1 VPGVDG
7 KQAFVGPDGK
17 MFLYAD
23 AREAS
28 DLGLRPATEEE
39 FQKRTAE
46 REREAKY
53 GTASQQA
60 LAVGEKALSAATFDL
75 APSFPGAAER
85 KAELEQQ
92 SPFLSFGATALGAA
106 VPTLATG
113 GAAGALLGA
122 GRAGTA
128 GTLLAEG
135 VAGSLAEETERTRLT
150 DEAIDYWNALGWG
163 IGGAVLGHGL
173 GALTRRG
180 AVATDNVL
188 ARAER
193 KALEADAKGARA
205 AAAGPE
211 KAAGSARSA
220 EQVIDQASDE
230 IATGLEQAAAR
241 VEELRAKVPAQKL
254 DDLVAEPSP
263 AQQEWAG
270 QVAADVRAE
279 LDSAATARLDASA
292 GSAAVDVTPET
303 GSPFTLEGKTLEDFG
318 YSPDDVD
325 RPETLAALRN
335 DEQFMSTGRATGT
348 GKGDEGAQVGIKLR
362 QEADGSL
369 SLYDGTNR
377 FKVAKEADLPSIYG
391 TVYDSTGQ
399 EVLFQGDIP
408 LKARGG
414 DVTPPD
420 GGGSGGPPES
430 GARPRETSA
439 EAAKRVLAEI
449 RGRLPPGTE
458 QRAWESAQ
466 SPSTFNP
473 KTGQR
478 ERIKGS
484 AAAGRH
490 TKTGTT
496 RDGKMIK
503 QPYDPEKEVK
513 GHKKFSK
520 SADLTPSERAAYEA
534 LEPGEARQ
542 RWREDYQSQNLAQQ
556 FAVSRRSLDVEPG
569 VYRYTNDW
577 GPGVESALDVL
588 NDAASDSG
596 DVWRA
601 TQTLIRELPPESGVR
616 AKLRAGVEDPALF
629 GPAAKL
635 AERLNNP
642 PPIKAMGRD
651 EIRALL
657 DGDAASTRAGRAQ
670 LDQTLDAIDDVIE
683 ASEEFGL
690 GKTDEL
696 VKLRDSIRREIA
708 NADTARVARS
718 SAEVPMQES
727 PRLGETPPAT
737 PAPGLLE
744 GVASALGDKVVGVG
758 AGLAA
763 GALGLPGVAA
773 AGAGWVAKEAFG
785 KVLRNMSGAQKA
797 AVARAARGFVGRG
810 AKAASR
816 AARAGAPGSVTALG
830 MFQDDYPS
838 PEASY
843 LAKTEALK
851 AAAADPTALPK
862 VMAVSFGDLPVH
874 YPRAYANAAAQM
886 KRAQDYLISNL
897 PVSTTASMISPRGL
911 PPSRQQ
917 VRDFAVLWNSV
928 TAPETV
934 LESLA
939 DGTTTPKQVEALKAV
954 HPGVYE
960 QLRLDVMNEIGRNPA
975 RVPTQTKVWLDIL
988 FDLDGAAGLA
998 YSSEAGKLFRATP
1011 PAQPA
1016 SAQPNT
1022 KPPELMQPAGMQAMK
1037 SGPTVGVM

>member
-1 VPGVDG
+1 MADVGLVGQDG
-7 KQAFVGPDGK
+7 ILYLADEVEAASLIGAGYRQATPDEV
-17 MFLYAD
+17 
-23 AREAS
+23 ARTTAAKAQS
-28 DLGLRPATEEE
+28 D
-39 FQKRTAE
+39 Q
-46 REREAKY
+46 Y
-53 GTASQQA
+53 GTAGQQA
-60 LAVGEKALSAATFDL
+60 LALGEKALGAATFGL
-75 APSFPGAAER
+75 APDLPGAAER

-122 GRAGTA
+122 GRFGTA

-408 LKARGG
+408 LKARAEP
-414 DVTPPD
+414 V
-420 GGGSGGPPES
+420 SGTVDSMAARHAAHRKLLDES
-430 GARPRETSA
+430 SSTASARAKAASDDPTVKRALRRRKTDARRPSKAMA
-439 EAAKRVLAEI
+439 E
-449 RGRLPPGTE
+449 G
-458 QRAWESAQ
+458 
-466 SPSTFNP
+466 
-473 KTGQR
+473 
-478 ERIKGS
+478 
-484 AAAGRH
+484 
-490 TKTGTT
+490 
-496 RDGKMIK
+496 
-503 QPYDPEKEVK
+503 
-513 GHKKFSK
+513 
-520 SADLTPSERAAYEA
+520 DLTPEQAEANHAEFLKKSKMTPDEAKEYRALATDERQA
-534 LEPGEARQ
+534 
-542 RWREDYQSQNLAQQ
+542 WREQYRADNLAQQ
-556 FAVSRRSLDVEPG
+556 FATSRQSLDAVPG
-569 VYRYTNDW
+569 RYRYTSDW
-577 GPGVESALDVL
+577 GSGIESALDVL

-629 GPAAKL
+629 GQAAKL

-696 VKLRDSIRREIA
+696 VKLRDSIRRELA

-737 PAPGLLE
+737 PAPGLGAGLLE
-744 GVASALGDKVVGVG
+744 GVASALGDKVVGV
-758 AGLAA
+758 ATGLAA